1 MHEAAGPEVGG
12 SSLMGARVVVLV
24 SIGVLVAAGG
34 AVLAERSASPPDL
47 EGIWNGS
54 TLTPL
59 QRPHPFRNRSTFT
72 PEEAAEYVR
81 ATSERVRS
89 RLPTE
94 VDRQMQI
101 DIEAD
106 SVEVEH
112 MPLDGL
118 RTSLIVDPPDGMLPR
133 LLPAAKA
140 RIADRPK
147 RSFDDPETFGLAE
160 RCLLGNFGASGGSLA
175 SPPMVP
181 SAVIPS
187 FYRIV
192 QTDSHVLIFTEWV
205 HDARIVRLNGTHRP
219 PVIRSWLGDSIGH
232 YEGGT
237 LVVDT
242 TNFRRD
248 THNLDSGER
257 LHVVERFTRIDA
269 HSLSY
274 RVTVEDPDTWENP
287 WTAQWS
293 FKAVDIALFSVEC
306 HEGNYAIENFLR
318 GARADERRALSPR
331 R

>member
-1 MHEAAGPEVGG
+1 MRAPVVVAFWIGVWLAAGRAVIAQRSP
-12 SSLMGARVVVLV
+12 
-24 SIGVLVAAGG
+24 SI
-34 AVLAERSASPPDL
+34 PDL
-47 EGIWNGS
+47 QGTWNGS

-59 QRPHPFRNRSTFT
+59 QRPQPFRDRSAFT

-81 ATSERVRS
+81 GSADRIRS
-89 RLPTE
+89 RLPTT
-94 VDRQMQI
+94 VDREMQI
-101 DIEAD
+101 DLDAAF
-106 SVEVEH
+106 VEVEN

-118 RTSLIVDPPDGMLPR
+118 RTSLLVDPPNGILPP
-133 LLPAAKA
+133 LLPVAQA
-140 RIADRPK
+140 RIAARPK

-181 SAVIPS
+181 SAAIPS

-192 QTDSHVLIFTEWV
+192 QSDTHVLIFSEWV
-205 HDARIVRLNGTHRP
+205 HDARIVRLNGTHLP
-219 PVIRSWLGDSIGH
+219 PDIRSWLGDSIGH
-232 YEGGT
+232 YEGPT

-257 LHVVERFTRIDA
+257 LHVVERLTRVDA
-269 HSLSY
+269 GTLRY
-274 RVTVEDPDTWENP
+274 RVTVEDPDTWASP
-287 WTAQWS
+287 WTAEWP
-293 FKAVDIALFSVEC
+293 FRAVDTMLFSVEC

-318 GARADERRALSPR
+318 GARADERRAQALR